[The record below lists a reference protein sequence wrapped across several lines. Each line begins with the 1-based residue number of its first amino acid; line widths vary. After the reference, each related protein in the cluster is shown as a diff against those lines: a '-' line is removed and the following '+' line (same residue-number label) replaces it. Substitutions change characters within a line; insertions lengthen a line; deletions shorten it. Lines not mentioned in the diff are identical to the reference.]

1 MVAIKEMNIP
11 NRCAKCKF
19 CLRQGTNNHGTFGKC
34 LLQKNKRVNCLVWNR
49 DDNCPLV
56 EVVTC
61 KDCKYNDKNVCTV
74 DGYGITDDYFCAS
87 AMKKDDERRLDYADQ
102 DTIMSAT

>member
-1 MVAIKEMNIP
+1 MIAIKEMNIP

-19 CLRQGTNNHGTFGKC
+19 CLRQGTYGKC
-34 LLQKNKRVNCLVWNR
+34 LLQKNKRVSWLAWNR

-61 KDCKYNDKNVCTV
+61 KDCKYNDENVCM
-74 DGYGITDDYFCAS
+74 IDDCNIEAIVNDCFCACAS
-87 AMKKDDERRLDYADQ
+87 RKDKELGIEYNE
-102 DTIMSAT
+102 